1 MPRYLLWRVVQF
13 APVLWVVATL
23 LFVLVQ
29 LTPGGPIVA
38 LAGEFA
44 EVDTIRQIE
53 RQLGLDLP
61 LAQQYGQFLGRL
73 AYGDLGF
80 SYFYKAPV
88 LEVILSR
95 LPATLVLVFASLA
108 LSAALG
114 VMLGIISARG
124 GSGAVVI
131 LLVALLT
138 LALPVFW
145 LGHLLRL
152 GLSVELGLFPVQG
165 MSNARIE
172 HTGLASALDVARH
185 AALPVLT
192 LVLHQLAFAILLTRA
207 AMAVETQRPYYLT
220 ARAKG
225 HTRLGAELGHAFPNA
240 SLPIVTLFANRA
252 GGFIAGTV
260 LVETV
265 FAWPG
270 LGQLVTGAIANRD
283 RPLVIGIV
291 LLVTLA
297 TLVANLIADIY
308 AFWLDPRIAPERRPA

>member
-1 MPRYLLWRVVQF
+1 MPRYLLGRIVQF
-13 APVLWVVATL
+13 VPVLWVVATL

-44 EVDTIRQIE
+44 EADTVKQIE

-61 LAQQYGQFLGRL
+61 LAQQYSEFLGRL
-73 AYGDLGF
+73 AFGDLGF

-88 LEVILSR
+88 LDVVLSR
-95 LPATLVLVFASLA
+95 LPATLVLVIPSLV

-124 GSGAVVI
+124 GSGAVVV
-131 LLVALLT
+131 LLIALLT

-152 GLSVELGLFPVQG
+152 GLSVELGLLPVQG
-165 MSNARIE
+165 MSDPRAD
-172 HTGLASALDVARH
+172 HAGLMLVLDIARH

-192 LVLHQLAFAILLTRA
+192 LTLHQLAFAVLLTRA
-207 AMAVETQRPYYLT
+207 AITAETNRPYFRT

-225 HTRLGAELGHAFPNA
+225 NSVLRAELRHALPNA
-240 SLPIVTLFANRA
+240 SLPIATLFANRA

-291 LLVTLA
+291 LLVTLV
-297 TLVANLIADIY
+297 TLIANLISDIY
-308 AFWLDPRIAPERRPA
+308 AFWLDPRIAPERRLA